1 MQHVYSWVRHEPHYS
16 HSHFDQTIQWI
27 KKFKPKKAI
36 LTHLGAWLDY
46 DSLKKLCP
54 NNVEPGYDG
63 LTQYLT

>member
-1 MQHVYSWVRHEPHYS
+1 MFNNKSILITGGTGFFGSNFVSYLY
-16 HSHFDQTIQWI
+16 

-46 DSLKKLCP
+46 DDLKKLCP

-63 LTQYLT
+63 LTHYLT